1 MNPLNKQP
9 SRLTLKDQQ
18 QDIELF
24 RQRATFAGGFVL
36 VALGLLLLRY
46 GWLQLFQH
54 EQYVT
59 QSENNRIQ
67 LEAIA
72 PPRGFIY
79 DRNGVLLADNRPV
92 FALVLAWLLLDQA
105 IAPLQ
110 LVGALIVVGA
120 VVALGMRR
128 KR

>member
-1 MNPLNKQP
+1 
-9 SRLTLKDQQ
+9 
-18 QDIELF
+18 
-24 RQRATFAGGFVL
+24 
-36 VALGLLLLRY
+36 
-46 GWLQLFQH
+46 
-54 EQYVT
+54 
-59 QSENNRIQ
+59 
-67 LEAIA
+67 
-72 PPRGFIY
+72 
-79 DRNGVLLADNRPV
+79 V